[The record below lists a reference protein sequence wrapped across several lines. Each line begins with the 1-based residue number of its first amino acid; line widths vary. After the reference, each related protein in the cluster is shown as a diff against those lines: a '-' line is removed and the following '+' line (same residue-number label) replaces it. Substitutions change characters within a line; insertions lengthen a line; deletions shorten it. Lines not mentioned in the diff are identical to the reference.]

1 MIGPVSL
8 RFRLTLW
15 YSLVL
20 TIGLLLFGSAVWL
33 ALRQAMYGTIGST
46 EKQYVEG
53 LVKVLRTEIAE
64 GIPPA
69 QLREELTEY
78 ANAIP
83 EGYWIQVRD
92 GTGALLLEGTP
103 QPGAVLRT
111 RPLSDTV
118 VVNQSSF
125 VVSAI
130 ASLDEANAVLDHLL
144 WMMLLAVPVTLVLAG
159 FGGYLLSRRALSPV
173 DEVTAA
179 ARSITLQNLSQRL
192 SVPRT
197 GDELQRLSEAWNET
211 LARLDL
217 AVKRLTQ
224 FTADASHELRS
235 PIAVMR
241 AAAEIALRKERTPE
255 EYREAL
261 RQVGEEAERTS
272 QLVEDLLTLAR
283 ADAGLHAWPMTQVDL
298 TKLIEEEVEHAR
310 ALASRHGLAVESNS
324 QASPVLLNGHEAGL
338 RRLLSVLVDNAIRY
352 TPPGGSVNLRA
363 RQDANSVQIE
373 VRDTGVGIP
382 PEVIPHIFERFYRAD
397 ESRNRDAGGS
407 GLGLSIA
414 KWIADRHDAKIQVE
428 SAPERGS
435 AFTVVFPKRRA

>member
-1 MIGPVSL
+1 MISL

-20 TIGLLLFGSAVWL
+20 AIGLALFGGGVWL
-33 ALRQAMYGTIGST
+33 ALRQAMYATIGST

-53 LVKVLRTEIAE
+53 LVKVLKTEIAE
-64 GIPPA
+64 SIPRA
-69 QLREELTEY
+69 QLREELAEY

-83 EGYWIQVRD
+83 DGYWIQVREAS
-92 GTGALLLEGTP
+92 GAPLLAGSP
-103 QPGAVLRT
+103 PPGVVQHPKAFSESVVIDQT
-111 RPLSDTV
+111 RFD
-118 VVNQSSF
+118 
-125 VVSAI
+125 VSAL
-130 ASLDEANAVLDHLL
+130 ASLDNVNAVLKRLL
-144 WMMLLAVPVTLVLAG
+144 WMMLLAVPVTLLLAG

-173 DEVTAA
+173 DDVTAA

-211 LARLDL
+211 LARLDV

-241 AAAEIALRKERTPE
+241 TTAEVALRKERTPK
-255 EYREAL
+255 EYRDAL
-261 RQVGEEAERTS
+261 RQVSEEAERTS

-283 ADAGLHAWPMTQVDL
+283 ADAGLHAWPVTQVNL
-298 TKLIEEEVEHAR
+298 TALVEEEVEHADV
-310 ALASRHGLAVESNS
+310 LASAHGLSVNSNFPS
-324 QASPVLLNGHEAGL
+324 APVLLDGNEAGL
-338 RRLLSVLVDNAIRY
+338 RRLLSVLVDNALRY
-352 TPPGGSVNLRA
+352 TPPGGSVNLVA
-363 RQDANSVQIE
+363 RQDSDSVRIE
-373 VRDTGVGIP
+373 VRDTGVGIA

-397 ESRNRDAGGS
+397 ESRSRDAGGS

-414 KWIADRHDAKIQVE
+414 KWIADRHDAKITVE
-428 SAPERGS
+428 SAPGRGS
-435 AFTVVFPKRRA
+435 TFIVLFPKRRA